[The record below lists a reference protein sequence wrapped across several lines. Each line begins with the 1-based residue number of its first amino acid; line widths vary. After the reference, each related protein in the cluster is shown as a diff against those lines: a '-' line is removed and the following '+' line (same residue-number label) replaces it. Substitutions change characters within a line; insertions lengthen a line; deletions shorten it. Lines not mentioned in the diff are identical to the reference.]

1 MNPRKVRGGSVRI
14 SLRHKI
20 YALALVAAILPV
32 LVLLLL
38 MQHFR
43 RSVSE
48 RAAREMTALAVASLE
63 QTARDTY
70 GLCETANDLLLRRTN
85 PNLAVGMRI
94 LAEKGGISSGGGS
107 VQWQAV
113 NQFTQGTTE
122 VTLPRLLIGG
132 TPATQ
137 SRSFQTPS
145 PVVDEIAQV
154 TGSTVSIYQRMNEQ
168 GDML

>member
-20 YALALVAAILPV
+20 FGLAVVAAILPV

-43 RSVSE
+43 RSVSQ
-48 RAAREMTALAVASLE
+48 RAARELTALAMAGVE

-70 GLCETANDLLLRRTN
+70 GLCETANDLLQRQTN
-85 PNLAVGMRI
+85 ENLGVARRI
-94 LAEKGGISSGGGS
+94 LTERGGISSGGGS

-113 NQFTQGTTE
+113 
-122 VTLPRLLIGG
+122 
-132 TPATQ
+132 
-137 SRSFQTPS
+137 
-145 PVVDEIAQV
+145 
-154 TGSTVSIYQRMNEQ
+154 
-168 GDML
+168 